1 MSASA
6 EGQKL
11 GFKVSLPGSAGMS
24 RASRK
29 ALSEKTS
36 ESKAGLLVGAA
47 SLYVF
52 VVGSLLW
59 SAPAWMV
66 VLAPMV
72 QAGVAESLYCRFGSD
87 VHRES

>member
-1 MSASA
+1 MSAST
-6 EGQKL
+6 ESQKF
-11 GFKVSLPGSAGMS
+11 GFKINVPGSAGMS
-24 RASRK
+24 RRSRK
-29 ALSEKTS
+29 AVSDETKET
-36 ESKAGLLVGAA
+36 KAGLLVGAA

-66 VLAPMV
+66 VLAPLV
-72 QAGVAESLYCRFGSD
+72 QVGVAESLYCRFGSD

>member
-1 MSASA
+1 MSAST
-6 EGQKL
+6 ESQKF
-11 GFKVSLPGSAGMS
+11 GFKINVPGSAGMS
-24 RASRK
+24 RRSRK
-29 ALSEKTS
+29 AVSDET
-36 ESKAGLLVGAA
+36 KAGLLVGAA

-66 VLAPMV
+66 VLAPLV
-72 QAGVAESLYCRFGSD
+72 QVGVAESLYCRFGND

>member
-1 MSASA
+1 MSAST
-6 EGQKL
+6 EGQKI
-11 GFKVSLPGSAGMS
+11 GFKISLPGSAGIS
-24 RASRK
+24 RRSRRSVSDATK
-29 ALSEKTS
+29 ETKP
-36 ESKAGLLVGAA
+36 GMLVGAA

-66 VLAPMV
+66 VLAPLV
-72 QAGVAESLYCRFGSD
+72 QVGVAESLYCRFGSD

>member
-1 MSASA
+1 M
-6 EGQKL
+6 
-11 GFKVSLPGSAGMS
+11 
-24 RASRK
+24 
-29 ALSEKTS
+29 
-36 ESKAGLLVGAA
+36 LVGAA

-66 VLAPMV
+66 VLAPLV
-72 QAGVAESLYCRFGSD
+72 QVGVAESLYCRFGSD